1 MTVRRLALALLAA
14 AALLAVP
21 AGPPS
26 ARAPTCPAKAGT
38 LFHSSYGRAWHARG
52 SLYSC
57 TTVYGHKRVV
67 RLGPWKS
74 GSKLAWE
81 PTHAAWSVPAAR
93 GDRIWA
99 GSTENGKRWLLGTR
113 ALGAAEARVQRLFVY
128 DSTAAWVTKA
138 GAVVFALEQPQA
150 DPEAIGTLPSAP
162 AARSHLAVAGTFDR
176 RCRRPTSAARSGSTP
191 PNEDGDECG
200 GAADYRVTFAP
211 DPPRRPR
218 ASGSPGTAAGRGR
231 SAARRARP
239 RRTRPRGSG
248 RPSSSDSSR

>member
-1 MTVRRLALALLAA
+1 MTVRRLAPALLAA

-21 AGPPS
+21 AGAS

-38 LFHSSYGRAWHARG
+38 LFHNSYGRAWHARG

-113 ALGAAEARVQRLFVY
+113 ALGSSEARVQRLFVY

-150 DPEAIGTLPSAP
+150 DPEAIGALPSAP
-162 AARSHLAVAGTFDR
+162 AARSHLAVAGTFGALS
-176 RCRRPTSAARSGSTP
+176 PTDLGRTVRLDSA
-191 PNEDGDECG
+191 NEDGDECG

-211 DPPRRPR
+211 DP
-218 ASGSPGTAAGRGR
+218 AAPSTRVGITWNGGW
-231 SAARRARP
+231 
-239 RRTRPRGSG
+239 TRPFCG
-248 RPSSSDSSR
+248 

>member
-1 MTVRRLALALLAA
+1 MTARSTLLAA
-14 AALLAVP
+14 AVAALVAVP
-21 AGPPS
+21 AGTAS
-26 ARAPTCPAKAGT
+26 AKAPTCPAKAGT
-38 LFHSSYGRAWHARG
+38 VFHNSYGRAWHAKG

-81 PTHAAWSVPAAR
+81 PTHAVWSVPAAR

-99 GSTENGKRWLLGTR
+99 GSTENGRRWLLGTR
-113 ALGAAEARVQRLFVY
+113 ALGSAEARVQRLFVY

-150 DPEAIGTLPSAP
+150 DPEAIGTLPSPP
-162 AARSHLAVAGTFDR
+162 AARSHLAVAGTFTALS
-176 RCRRPTSAARSGSTP
+176 PTDLGRTVDLDAV
-191 PNEDGDECG
+191 NEDGDECG

-211 DPPRRPR
+211 DP
-218 ASGSPGTAAGRGR
+218 AAPSTRIGITWNGGW
-231 SAARRARP
+231 
-239 RRTRPRGSG
+239 TRPFCG
-248 RPSSSDSSR
+248 

>member
-1 MTVRRLALALLAA
+1 MTARCALLATVA
-14 AALLAVP
+14 AALLAAVP
-21 AGPPS
+21 AAAS
-26 ARAPTCPAKAGT
+26 AKAPACPAKAGT
-38 LFHSSYGRAWHARG
+38 LFHSSYGRAWHASG

-57 TTVYGHKRVV
+57 TTVYGHRRVV

-81 PTHAAWSVPAAR
+81 PTHAVWSVTGAR

-99 GSTENGKRWLLGTR
+99 GSTENGRRWLLGTR

-162 AARSHLAVAGTFDR
+162 AARSHLAVAGTFAALS
-176 RCRRPTSAARSGSTP
+176 PTDLGRTVKLDSTG
-191 PNEDGDECG
+191 EDGDECG

-211 DPPRRPR
+211 DP
-218 ASGSPGTAAGRGR
+218 AAPSTRVGITWNGGW
-231 SAARRARP
+231 
-239 RRTRPRGSG
+239 TRPFCG
-248 RPSSSDSSR
+248 